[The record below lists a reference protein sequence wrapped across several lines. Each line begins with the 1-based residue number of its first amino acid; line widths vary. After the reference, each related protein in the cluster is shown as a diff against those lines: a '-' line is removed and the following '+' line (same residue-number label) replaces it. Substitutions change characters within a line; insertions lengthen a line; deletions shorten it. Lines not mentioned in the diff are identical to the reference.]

1 MSDRKT
7 QYNLTEKGR
16 EYISDDAKG
25 ADDLGQFMLAFEG
38 GCTVKE
44 AEDNFKTIET
54 WEARAPADEKP
65 DPVAIR
71 VAVEQHLRLRA
82 NIHERLQKAIADG
95 YLEAV

>member
-7 QYNLTEKGR
+7 QYKLTEKGR
-16 EYISDDAKG
+16 QYISDDAKE

-65 DPVAIR
+65 DSVGIR
-71 VAVEQHLRLRA
+71 VAIEQHRRLRA
-82 NIHERLQKAIADG
+82 DIHERLQKAIADG
-95 YLEAV
+95 YLKVV